1 MSLREL
7 RLFINEGFI
16 ITSKKM
22 IILELKCLPF
32 LFLLRL
38 KFIMIFFIQRRNR
51 TSKERIEKKIQN
63 KIEK

>member
-7 RLFINEGFI
+7 RLYINEGFI

-22 IILELKCLPF
+22 IIHELKYLPF

-38 KFIMIFFIQRRNR
+38 TFIMIFFIQRRNR
-51 TSKERIEKKIQN
+51 TILISKERIEKKI
-63 KIEK
+63 